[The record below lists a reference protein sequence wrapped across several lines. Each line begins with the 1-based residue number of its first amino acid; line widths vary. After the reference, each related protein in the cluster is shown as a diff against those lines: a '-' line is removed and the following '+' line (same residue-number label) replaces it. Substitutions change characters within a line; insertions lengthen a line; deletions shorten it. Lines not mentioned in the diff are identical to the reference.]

1 MREVALHRCLIDG
14 GGDADGGGR
23 YCAPDPE
30 QDFGAGYDGKD
41 VVVENLRQ
49 LCVHRVANESGRPWT
64 WWDYVMDYKIRCS
77 MKEKKYSKT
86 CAEDVVTAL
95 GEFILPASGSTELLI
110 VQANNVVEWEP
121 TRVGSEEGARVHG
134 RPRGRRRERRAVQG
148 AGGPGLVLAL
158 NLLQA

>member
-77 MKEKKYSKT
+77 MKEKKYTKT

-95 GEFILPASGSTELLI
+95 GEFSVCLP
-110 VQANNVVEWEP
+110 P
-121 TRVGSEEGARVHG
+121 
-134 RPRGRRRERRAVQG
+134 PRRRRATSARR
-148 AGGPGLVLAL
+148 
-158 NLLQA
+158 NES